1 MNGPLTNIDQE
12 GFASASF
19 HSFPDTLSWDAY
31 SGDYGPNFVGL
42 ALGSAAYLVND
53 ELLGMQV
60 FGGDMEKEENKI
72 TVVPRDAIRQRVFIA
87 PLGLSIT
94 IAAGIIDRVIYD
106 LTSGSIEL
114 RLSQL
119 SWAPQ
124 TNYTTMWLESSP
136 GFVNYTVISPVLEK
150 ARLGW
155 AVPFVSEPSELVIG
169 KA

>member
-60 FGGDMEKEENKI
+60 FGGDMEKEGNKI

-106 LTSGSIEL
+106 LASGSI
-114 RLSQL
+114 
-119 SWAPQ
+119 
-124 TNYTTMWLESSP
+124 
-136 GFVNYTVISPVLEK
+136 
-150 ARLGW
+150 
-155 AVPFVSEPSELVIG
+155 
-169 KA
+169 